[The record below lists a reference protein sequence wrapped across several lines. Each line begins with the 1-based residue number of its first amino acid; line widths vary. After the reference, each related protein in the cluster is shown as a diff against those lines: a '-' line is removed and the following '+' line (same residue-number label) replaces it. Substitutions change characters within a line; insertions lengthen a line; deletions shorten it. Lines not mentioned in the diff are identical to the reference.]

1 MAGIPDDADHVAL
14 EARYRWRRFV
24 VAIAALALAGSALFG
39 VSTPSLAAPGVY
51 VDVQPELAEVAVGTT
66 VTLTVTVRDDDGG
79 PIDNANVRWY
89 FGPDSPNDPEPDNN
103 SPDLRCSTDAG
114 GTCSISYQADAIGTD
129 AICAL
134 VSGGPSSCDEAADA
148 SEWANN
154 VDVVLRHVVAGDG
167 TSPSA
172 DPSPSSDPS
181 PSPSPIT
188 QPTATPTPVPSVEPT
203 PTVEATPTL
212 EPTPT
217 PTPEPTPTLEP
228 VRTAAP
234 TPTATPETA
243 TPTPIPTVQPTPEP
257 TALPTPQPT
266 LDARPTP
273 TPIERPTQVEGPKP
287 SAQDQP
293 AGVPGSSGPTPPPD
307 DAGAS
312 GNPAPILPTPEQ
324 HADRAPEPSAAAE
337 VPAPRV
343 LEPEVAEAIREPDPA
358 PNAGG
363 GVVVQQP
370 APGVAAPAPAQ
381 PEAPARPDDVV
392 SRIVDAAIGGVA
404 SVVRPAAAV
413 AVAEEFTFPLALTL
427 AVILYLVVQ
436 GQIDRRDPKLRLA
449 PQNVIERVLRFQ
461 TEDEL

>member
-1 MAGIPDDADHVAL
+1 MVGSPDDADDFAL
-14 EARYRWRRFV
+14 EARYRWRRFI
-24 VAIAALALAGSALFG
+24 VAIAAFALAGSALFG
-39 VSTPSLAAPGVY
+39 ASTPSLAAPGVY
-51 VDVQPELAEVAVGTT
+51 VDVQPELAEVAIGTS
-66 VTLTVTVRDDDGG
+66 VILTVRVQDDDAQ
-79 PIDNANVRWY
+79 PTSNANVRWY

-114 GTCSISYQADAIGTD
+114 GTCSVSYQPDAVGTD

-148 SEWANN
+148 AEWANN
-154 VDVVLRHVVAGDG
+154 ADVVLRHVIAGGDQ
-167 TSPSA
+167 
-172 DPSPSSDPS
+172 SPSSDPS
-181 PSPSPIT
+181 PSPSPVT
-188 QPTATPTPVPSVEPT
+188 RPTPTPAPTVEPSPTTTPDPTPTVEPT
-203 PTVEATPTL
+203 PTT
-212 EPTPT
+212 
-217 PTPEPTPTLEP
+217 EPTPTLEP

-234 TPTATPETA
+234 TPTATTETA
-243 TPTPIPTVQPTPEP
+243 TPAPIPTVQPTPEP
-257 TALPTPQPT
+257 TAVPTPQPT

-273 TPIERPTQVEGPKP
+273 TPIERPAEVEVPKP

-324 HADRAPEPSAAAE
+324 HADRVPQPSASAE
-337 VPAPRV
+337 VPASRV
-343 LEPEVAEAIREPDPA
+343 IEPEVAEVIREPDPA
-358 PNAGG
+358 PSAGG
-363 GVVVQQP
+363 AVVQQP

-381 PEAPARPDDVV
+381 PDAPSRPDDVV

-461 TEDEL
+461 TEEEL